1 MAWKD
6 SPKWFKTLNWVCMP
20 IIAIGIIFVLI
31 QVIVCGV
38 FDACVSKSVFSTFLS
53 LQIIIYPIAGLALL
67 VLIVAWIVQKFK
79 NLRKVNRKKV

>member
-6 SPKWFKTLNWVCMP
+6 SPKWFKTLNWVCML
-20 IIAIGIIFVLI
+20 IILLGIIFVLI
-31 QVIVCGV
+31 QVIACGV

-79 NLRKVNRKKV
+79 I